1 MAGRVGNRV
10 AKSTRMREDSYSDL
24 FGRGPAAARARER
37 REQQSS
43 GFFDL
48 QSLYT
53 TELERMQALQGPAV
67 ISVPEPELLPQLP
80 FEVRARQATAM
91 DAYEVALTR
100 GIPRPIGWYAVFVTW
115 LVTVTLAVGATT
127 QVPAH
132 VRTRVH
138 PVVATAAAPAAA
150 AARATAAAPATAT
163 PTAPARATATAAATA
178 TAVPKPSPTPTATA
192 SSAVPI
198 FLVSDLPRAQTKTE
212 PPAHAKW
219 VARSK
224 RRAAPAHVAAP
235 TPAPTPTPTPAAAP
249 APAPVAVAPPP
260 APAATTATPVAAT
273 PLATGGTLED
283 LIRREVAAE
292 QKKVRAAKAQ

>member
-24 FGRGPAAARARER
+24 FGRGPAAARARAHRER
-37 REQQSS
+37 VNS
-43 GFFDL
+43 GVIDL
-48 QSLYT
+48 QSLYS
-53 TELERMQALQGPAV
+53 TELERMQSLQGPAIV
-67 ISVPEPELLPQLP
+67 SVPEPELLPQLP
-80 FEVRARQATAM
+80 FEMRARQATAM

-115 LVTVTLAVGATT
+115 LVTVTLAVAATT

-138 PVVATAAAPAAA
+138 PVVATAAATATAPALAAA
-150 AARATAAAPATAT
+150 TAPARAAATATATAT
-163 PTAPARATATAAATA
+163 PTATT
-178 TAVPKPSPTPTATA
+178 
-192 SSAVPI
+192 SSAVPL
-198 FLVSDLPRAQTKTE
+198 FLVSDLPRAQTKAE

-235 TPAPTPTPTPAAAP
+235 TPAPTPTPTPAPAPPPASVAAAP
-249 APAPVAVAPPP
+249 APAPAP
-260 APAATTATPVAAT
+260 TTAPVAAT